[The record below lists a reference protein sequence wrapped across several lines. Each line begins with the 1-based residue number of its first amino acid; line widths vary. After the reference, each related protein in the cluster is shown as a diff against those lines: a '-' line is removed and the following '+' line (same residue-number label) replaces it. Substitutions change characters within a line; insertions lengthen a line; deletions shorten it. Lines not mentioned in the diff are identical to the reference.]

1 MFPENLIRIEW
12 EYYGVICGCS
22 SGLFLVQVCK
32 DSGEGGVG
40 VGRSGDG
47 GGVWGVCVWGGGG
60 VNLDGGQGC
69 EASFSRV
76 EGDGWLDITPSQL
89 LHRQVEIFSEEVS
102 VLHLCAI

>member
-1 MFPENLIRIEW
+1 MDAALDYFLYKFAKIPGKGEW
-12 EYYGVICGCS
+12 GW
-22 SGLFLVQVCK
+22 
-32 DSGEGGVG
+32 GGVEMG
-40 VGRSGDG
+40 EVC
-47 GGVWGVCVWGGGG
+47 GVCVCVGGGG

-76 EGDGWLDITPSQL
+76 EGDGWLDIAPSQL